1 MTDPTPNLNPNPGQH
16 LTPQQLAR
24 EVVYQ
29 SQWVNLYKDT
39 VQFPNGFVIDKFHLL
54 DFEREAV
61 TAVMENDK
69 GEVIFVLIPRYATG
83 TVEWELPAGGME
95 IGEEIL
101 EAAKRELLEETGY
114 TSAGHRLVYSY
125 YPMNGN
131 ANQFFHVVFCKAGKL
146 VQGFDPNEVSDVRW
160 FTRKEIRQMIKE
172 KKITDGFTLTALL
185 LWLSED

>member
-1 MTDPTPNLNPNPGQH
+1 MTDLNPKQNPDQH

-29 SQWVNLYKDT
+29 SRWVNLYKDT
-39 VQFPNGFVIDKFHLL
+39 VKFPNGFVIDKFHLL
-54 DFEREAV
+54 DFEHEAV
-61 TAVMENDK
+61 TAIMENTA

-95 IGEEIL
+95 IGETAI
-101 EAAKRELLEETGY
+101 EAARRELLEETGY
-114 TSAGHRLVYSY
+114 SSDGHVLVYSY

-131 ANQFFHVVFCKAGKL
+131 ANQVFHIVHCKVTEL
-146 VQGFDPNEVSDVRW
+146 VQGFDPNEVSDVHW
-160 FTRKEIRQMIKE
+160 FTRKEIKQMIKE
-172 KKITDGFTLTALL
+172 KKVTDGFTLTALL